1 MRLKMDKLN
10 LLMKE
15 FDSAIMNLDK
25 QFQTYW
31 AIPIITDEICLN
43 RIKGH
48 LIDLFEYDVDL

>member
-1 MRLKMDKLN
+1 MDKLN